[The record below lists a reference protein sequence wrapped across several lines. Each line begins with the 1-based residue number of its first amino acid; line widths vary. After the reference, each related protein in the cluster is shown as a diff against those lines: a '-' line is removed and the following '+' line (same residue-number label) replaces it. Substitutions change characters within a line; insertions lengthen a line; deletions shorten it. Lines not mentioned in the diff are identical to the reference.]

1 MLQALTLEI
10 GSQLMASVERT
21 GLDTSLMSSKKAS
34 WAQMSV
40 LVTHIRLYQDT
51 EAEFPGLMTS

>member
-10 GSQLMASVERT
+10 GPQLMASVEQT
-21 GLDTSLMSSKKAS
+21 GLDTALMSSKKAS

-40 LVTHIRLYQDT
+40 LITHIRLYQDT